1 MENIEKYI
9 EENIA
14 NIKLCK
20 NGNDEL
26 VLVDM
31 TTKEEL
37 AKGSIKEML
46 SRSYVQDVINYNLKE
61 KTETVEEPVQE
72 ETVEPTEDVDV
83 NSVIDNVIEED
94 KQEMEEAIN
103 EPKEALNKLEESVNR
118 YGETMNKTEESINEL
133 EKSINKLEKSVND
146 AESLEDEQDDLEN
159 IPFDDEDVYDEHE
172 IVEEY
177 ALEEEKKH
185 KLSSSAKK
193 AIATAIVVVGL
204 GALGIASCNNNN
216 KKALSGDVSS
226 AVLTVVDENANDEKD
241 LPEND
246 TPDNTVDEPEE
257 TVEETVE
264 EEPLV
269 PERTLDELYSDSRY
283 TEITEENLTQATNDL
298 VNEFAKHGI
307 EINGQD
313 ALYFTALNNITHIA
327 QTNPDLLSQL
337 FGEVDKETVISKA
350 GHVIGQIVTLEV
362 TAKDEQ
368 VDWTVALI
376 DDADKKIAA
385 HDMKLIED
393 CKVIARNEELTNEEK
408 AEEIQGLVQDKFVK
422 PNYDKTVGRD
432 FEDGTHSALTTEDG
446 ADFTTDAIF
455 TGVMMGDNELKDYI
469 YKSETMDDLMAIS
482 ANEDNV
488 SNLFTIIEDCKGKSF

>member
-14 NIKLCK
+14 NIKPFK
-20 NGNDEL
+20 KGNDGL
-26 VLVDM
+26 VLVDI
-31 TTKEEL
+31 TTKQVIEEG
-37 AKGSIKEML
+37 KFEEML
-46 SRSYVQDVINYNLKE
+46 SRSYVQDVINYSLTE
-61 KTETVEEPVQE
+61 KTEAVEEPVQE
-72 ETVEPTEDVDV
+72 ETVEPTEEVDV
-83 NSVIDNVIEED
+83 NSVIDNVIEQD
-94 KQEMEEAIN
+94 KQEMEDAIN
-103 EPKEALNKLEESVNR
+103 PT
-118 YGETMNKTEESINEL
+118 ETVE
-133 EKSINKLEKSVND
+133 
-146 AESLEDEQDDLEN
+146 EQDDLEN

-177 ALEEEKKH
+177 AVAEEKKSN
-185 KLSSSAKK
+185 LKK
-193 AIATAIVVVGL
+193 KILLGL
-204 GALGIASCNNNN
+204 GVTGVLVTLALVG
-216 KKALSGDVSS
+216 KACGKENLKADVSTI
-226 AVLTVVDENANDEKD
+226 LETVQDDNENANDEKD

-257 TVEETVE
+257 TVEETVV

-408 AEEIQGLVQDKFVK
+408 AEQIQGLVQDKFVK

>member
-1 MENIEKYI
+1 MENIERYI

-14 NIKLCK
+14 NIKPFK
-20 NGNDEL
+20 NGSDEL
-26 VLVDM
+26 VLVDI
-31 TTKEEL
+31 TTKEVIE
-37 AKGSIKEML
+37 KGNIKEML
-46 SRSYVQDVINYNLKE
+46 SRSYVQDVINNSLNE

-72 ETVEPTEDVDV
+72 ETVEATEEVDV

-103 EPKEALNKLEESVNR
+103 PA
-118 YGETMNKTEESINEL
+118 ETVE
-133 EKSINKLEKSVND
+133 
-146 AESLEDEQDDLEN
+146 EQDDLEN

-177 ALEEEKKH
+177 SVPEDKKNNLKKKALEVITVITVVSALGILGYKACGKELPNPDLKSAVSTVVETTEEKENNQDDTNDEPEIPENDEPEIEEEK
-185 KLSSSAKK
+185 
-193 AIATAIVVVGL
+193 
-204 GALGIASCNNNN
+204 
-216 KKALSGDVSS
+216 
-226 AVLTVVDENANDEKD
+226 
-241 LPEND
+241 
-246 TPDNTVDEPEE
+246 
-257 TVEETVE
+257 VEE
-264 EEPLV
+264 PIV

-408 AEEIQGLVQDKFVK
+408 AEQIQGLVQDKFVK

>member
-94 KQEMEEAIN
+94 KQEMEETIN
-103 EPKEALNKLEESVNR
+103 PAESV
-118 YGETMNKTEESINEL
+118 E
-133 EKSINKLEKSVND
+133 
-146 AESLEDEQDDLEN
+146 EQDDLEN

-193 AIATAIVVVGL
+193 VIATAIVVVGL

-408 AEEIQGLVQDKFVK
+408 AEQIQGLVQDKFVK